1 MRTDESNDRSP
12 GVRMADDDRDTAIE
26 RARLEGI
33 AWGAGSSEAEAAR
46 ARIALGDLQRRRG
59 RIRALGT
66 PAAPGVAKPT
76 GVAEATGVVEAT
88 SVAEATDVV
97 AAPGVAEAER
107 RDQADPRLQDGPGDV
122 PDCEPDDRGD
132 PDAAPAAAG
141 RPWARPLRLARW
153 ALARPWVAGG
163 VAAVVVVAFGTG
175 LAVGTAH
182 PATPSSPSVTPT
194 AGAVTLE
201 QLLDAP
207 QTYADQLPG
216 AFDAPVSLHTTRLVF
231 TNRSLSGDD
240 AATPWTVW
248 AGVGTDRATICLVAT
263 ADRRHATSACYPRQ
277 DALHGSVSLSA
288 SSLSGTLTVDLVGG
302 GVRGTVTNEF

>member
-1 MRTDESNDRSP
+1 MNTDIDIDDSSDRSP
-12 GVRMADDDRDTAIE
+12 GVRMADDDRDTASE

-46 ARIALGDLQRRRG
+46 ARIALGDLQRGRG
-59 RIRALGT
+59 GVRAA
-66 PAAPGVAKPT
+66 AAP
-76 GVAEATGVVEAT
+76 EATGVEH
-88 SVAEATDVV
+88 
-97 AAPGVAEAER
+97 AER
-107 RDQADPRLQDGPGDV
+107 RDQDDPSLQDGPGDV
-122 PDCEPDDRGD
+122 PDREPDDRGD
-132 PDAAPAAAG
+132 QDAEPSAAPG
-141 RPWARPLRLARW
+141 RPWERPLRLARW

-163 VAAVVVVAFGTG
+163 VAAVAVVAFGTG
-175 LAVGTAH
+175 LVVGTAH
-182 PATPSSPSVTPT
+182 PVTPSSPSVTPT
-194 AGAVTLE
+194 AGSVTLE

-216 AFDAPVSLHTTRLVF
+216 AFEAPVSLHTTRLVF

-248 AGVGTDRATICLVAT
+248 AGVGTDRGTICLVAT

-288 SSLSGTLTVDLVGG
+288 SSLSGTLTVDLTGG

>member
-1 MRTDESNDRSP
+1 
-12 GVRMADDDRDTAIE
+12 
-26 RARLEGI
+26 
-33 AWGAGSSEAEAAR
+33 
-46 ARIALGDLQRRRG
+46 
-59 RIRALGT
+59 
-66 PAAPGVAKPT
+66 
-76 GVAEATGVVEAT
+76 
-88 SVAEATDVV
+88 
-97 AAPGVAEAER
+97 
-107 RDQADPRLQDGPGDV
+107 
-122 PDCEPDDRGD
+122 
-132 PDAAPAAAG
+132 
-141 RPWARPLRLARW
+141 
-153 ALARPWVAGG
+153 VAGG

-182 PATPSSPSVTPT
+182 PSTPSSPSVTPT
-194 AGAVTLE
+194 AGSVTLE

-216 AFDAPVSLHTTRLVF
+216 SFEAPVSLHTTRLVF

-248 AGVGTDRATICLVAT
+248 AGVGKDRATICLVAT

-288 SSLSGTLTVDLVGG
+288 SSLSGTMTVDLVGG

>member
-1 MRTDESNDRSP
+1 MNTDIDIDDSSDRNP
-12 GVRMADDDRDTAIE
+12 GVRMADDDRDAAIE

-46 ARIALGDLQRRRG
+46 ARITLADLQRGRG
-59 RIRALGT
+59 RVRAAVT
-66 PAAPGVAKPT
+66 PD
-76 GVAEATGVVEAT
+76 ATGIVEAERVVEAER
-88 SVAEATDVV
+88 SVQ
-97 AAPGVAEAER
+97 AER
-107 RDQADPRLQDGPGDV
+107 RDQADPSLQDGPGDV
-122 PDCEPDDRGD
+122 PDREPDDRGD
-132 PDAAPAAAG
+132 QEAEPSAAPG

-175 LAVGTAH
+175 LVIGTAH
-182 PATPSSPSVTPT
+182 PVTPSSPSVTPT
-194 AGAVTLE
+194 AGSVTLE
-201 QLLDAP
+201 QVLDAP

-216 AFDAPVSLHTTRLVF
+216 AFEAPVSLHTTRLVF

>member
-12 GVRMADDDRDTAIE
+12 GVRMADDDRDTAVE

-46 ARIALGDLQRRRG
+46 ARIALGDLQRGRG
-59 RIRALGT
+59 VRASVPDAT
-66 PAAPGVAKPT
+66 RV
-76 GVAEATGVVEAT
+76 VQAE
-88 SVAEATDVV
+88 
-97 AAPGVAEAER
+97 P
-107 RDQADPRLQDGPGDV
+107 RDQADTSLQAGRGHLPERVPDDGDDLPDRVPVDGPAPGDV
-122 PDCEPDDRGD
+122 GD
-132 PDAAPAAAG
+132 QEAAQTQAPG
-141 RPWARPLRLARW
+141 RPWTRPLRLARW

-175 LAVGTAH
+175 LAIGTAH
-182 PATPSSPSVTPT
+182 PVTPSSPSVTPT
-194 AGAVTLE
+194 AGSVTLE

-216 AFDAPVSLHTTRLVF
+216 AFEAPVSLHTTRLVF

-240 AATPWTVW
+240 AATPWAVW

-288 SSLSGTLTVDLVGG
+288 SSLSGTLTVDLRGG

>member
-12 GVRMADDDRDTAIE
+12 GVRMADDDRDTAGE

-46 ARIALGDLQRRRG
+46 ARIALGDLQRGRG
-59 RIRALGT
+59 RVRA
-66 PAAPGVAKPT
+66 AVPGD
-76 GVAEATGVVEAT
+76 
-88 SVAEATDVV
+88 ATDVEEAQPRGQAV
-97 AAPGVAEAER
+97 PSLQADRDHLPDRVPGDGAGLPDWVPGDDAGLRDRAPG
-107 RDQADPRLQDGPGDV
+107 DGPAQDDVGDQ
-122 PDCEPDDRGD
+122 
-132 PDAAPAAAG
+132 DAAPTPAPG

-175 LAVGTAH
+175 LAVGNAH
-182 PATPSSPSVTPT
+182 PVTPSSPSVTPT
-194 AGAVTLE
+194 AGSVTLE

-216 AFDAPVSLHTTRLVF
+216 AFEAPVSLHTTRLVF

-240 AATPWTVW
+240 AATPWAVW

-288 SSLSGTLTVDLVGG
+288 SSLSGTMTVDLVGG

>member
-1 MRTDESNDRSP
+1 
-12 GVRMADDDRDTAIE
+12 MADDDRDIANE

-46 ARIALGDLQRRRG
+46 ARIALADLQRARG
-59 RIRALGT
+59 RARAAVT
-66 PAAPGVAKPT
+66 PD
-76 GVAEATGVVEAT
+76 ATGVVEPEPRHQAGP
-88 SVAEATDVV
+88 SLQAGRVD
-97 AAPGVAEAER
+97 APDSPGR
-107 RDQADPRLQDGPGDV
+107 TRDDQQDDQADVGSPHG
-122 PDCEPDDRGD
+122 EPSAER
-132 PDAAPAAAG
+132 P

-163 VAAVVVVAFGTG
+163 VAAAVVVAFGTG
-175 LAVGTAH
+175 LVVGTAH
-182 PATPSSPSVTPT
+182 PVTPSSPSVTPT
-194 AGAVTLE
+194 AGSVTLE

-216 AFDAPVSLHTTRLVF
+216 AFEAPVSLHTTRIVF

-248 AGVGTDRATICLVAT
+248 AGVGTDRSTICLVAT
-263 ADRRHATSACYPRQ
+263 PDRRHATSACYPRQ

-302 GVRGTVTNEF
+302 GVRGTVTNAF

>member
-12 GVRMADDDRDTAIE
+12 GVRMADDDRDTAGE

-46 ARIALGDLQRRRG
+46 ARIALGDLQRGRG
-59 RIRALGT
+59 RVRA
-66 PAAPGVAKPT
+66 AVPGD
-76 GVAEATGVVEAT
+76 
-88 SVAEATDVV
+88 ATDVE
-97 AAPGVAEAER
+97 EAQPR
-107 RDQADPRLQDGPGDV
+107 GQAVSSLQADRVHLPSLQADPGHLPDWVPGDDAGLRDRAPGDGPAQDDVGDQ
-122 PDCEPDDRGD
+122 
-132 PDAAPAAAG
+132 DAAPTRAPG

-175 LAVGTAH
+175 LAVGNAL
-182 PATPSSPSVTPT
+182 PVTPSSPSVTPT
-194 AGAVTLE
+194 AGSVTLE

-216 AFDAPVSLHTTRLVF
+216 AFEAPVSLHTTRLVF

-240 AATPWTVW
+240 AATPWAVW

-288 SSLSGTLTVDLVGG
+288 SSLSGTMTVDLVGG

>member
-12 GVRMADDDRDTAIE
+12 GVRMADDDRDTAGE

-46 ARIALGDLQRRRG
+46 ARIALGDLQRGRG
-59 RIRALGT
+59 RVRA
-66 PAAPGVAKPT
+66 AVPGD
-76 GVAEATGVVEAT
+76 
-88 SVAEATDVV
+88 ATDVE
-97 AAPGVAEAER
+97 EAQPR
-107 RDQADPRLQDGPGDV
+107 GQAVPSLQADRVHLPSLQADPGHLPDWVPGDDAGLRDRAAGDGPAQDDVGDQ
-122 PDCEPDDRGD
+122 
-132 PDAAPAAAG
+132 DAASTQAPG

-175 LAVGTAH
+175 LAVGNAH
-182 PATPSSPSVTPT
+182 PVTPSSPSVTPT
-194 AGAVTLE
+194 AGSVTLE

-216 AFDAPVSLHTTRLVF
+216 AFEAPVSLHTTRLVF

-240 AATPWTVW
+240 AATPWAVW

-288 SSLSGTLTVDLVGG
+288 SSLRGTMTVDLVGG

>member
-1 MRTDESNDRSP
+1 
-12 GVRMADDDRDTAIE
+12 MADDDRDTANE

-33 AWGAGSSEAEAAR
+33 AWGAGSSETEAAR
-46 ARIALGDLQRRRG
+46 ARIALGDLQRGRG
-59 RIRALGT
+59 RSRAA
-66 PAAPGVAKPT
+66 AAPD
-76 GVAEATGVVEAT
+76 ATGVVEP
-88 SVAEATDVV
+88 E
-97 AAPGVAEAER
+97 P
-107 RDQADPRLQDGPGDV
+107 RDQAGPSLQAGRVDAPDV
-122 PDCEPDDRGD
+122 PGREDPPSRAQDDQPDVGSLHGEPSAER
-132 PDAAPAAAG
+132 A

-163 VAAVVVVAFGTG
+163 VAAAVVVAFGTG
-175 LAVGTAH
+175 LVVGTAH
-182 PATPSSPSVTPT
+182 PVTPSSPSVTPT
-194 AGAVTLE
+194 AGSVTLE

-216 AFDAPVSLHTTRLVF
+216 AFETPVSLHTTRIVF

-248 AGVGTDRATICLVAT
+248 AGVGTDRSTICLVAT
-263 ADRRHATSACYPRQ
+263 PDRRHATSACYPRQ

>member
-12 GVRMADDDRDTAIE
+12 GVRMADDDRDTAVE

-46 ARIALGDLQRRRG
+46 ARIALGDLQRGRG
-59 RIRALGT
+59 RVRAVVT
-66 PAAPGVAKPT
+66 PD
-76 GVAEATGVVEAT
+76 ATGVVEA
-88 SVAEATDVV
+88 ERVV
-97 AAPGVAEAER
+97 QAER
-107 RDQADPRLQDGPGDV
+107 RDQADPSLQDGPGDV
-122 PDCEPDDRGD
+122 PDREPDDRGD
-132 PDAAPAAAG
+132 QDAEPSAAPG

-194 AGAVTLE
+194 AGSVTLE

-216 AFDAPVSLHTTRLVF
+216 SFEAPVSLHTTRLVF

-248 AGVGTDRATICLVAT
+248 AGVGTDRSTICLVAT

-288 SSLSGTLTVDLVGG
+288 SSLSGTMTVDLVGG